1 MLRPE
6 GDMPFSES
14 GIIPD
19 IIFNPNGFP
28 SRMTIGMMV
37 ESMCGKAGALH
48 GRFQDSTPFR
58 FDDQRRAFDY
68 FGEQLLQQGF
78 SFYGNETLYSGYT
91 GEPLHLIRFALRTPQ
106 LILLANASFKQ
117 ANPSTWIFLLGLFN
131 TSVYVIWLATSF
143 RYAAPID
150 TARWDWIRLTSVFCP
165 RQVRSTGP
173 INPLT
178 RQPIRGRK
186 VGGAIRFGEMERDA
200 LLGYG
205 AAYLLH
211 DRY

>member
-1 MLRPE
+1 ME
-6 GDMPFSES
+6 GSR
-14 GIIPD
+14 IP
-19 IIFNPNGFP
+19 
-28 SRMTIGMMV
+28 
-37 ESMCGKAGALH
+37 H
-48 GRFQDSTPFR
+48 R
-58 FDDQRRAFDY
+58 FDSMTNGVLSTTLESSFCSRVSRFMETKPFTRA
-68 FGEQLLQQGF
+68 
-78 SFYGNETLYSGYT
+78 T
-91 GEPLHLIRFALRTPQ
+91 R
-106 LILLANASFKQ
+106 

-150 TARWDWIRLTSVFCP
+150 TARWDWIRLTSVFCQ